1 MSVGT
6 EGYLMA
12 HVFLSYVHE
21 NSEIVNRL
29 AATLRSF
36 GIETWLDRDQITPG
50 SRWRDAIRKA
60 IENGAFFIACFSS
73 EYNQRSKTYM
83 NEELTLAVDELRQR
97 PTDQSWFV
105 PVLLNECEV
114 PDRNIG
120 GGDTLRS
127 IQYVRLYEDW
137 EKGITQVLT
146 VIQPGSAAVFR
157 LIHELFDNSAR
168 VRIRA
173 ADNLAQMGKIAEQAL
188 PRLLELLDDK
198 NETVSAAAADALGR
212 IGIPENNVVLKLLSI
227 TSDNGHPYYPRMHAN
242 KSLVAIG
249 TPAVPML
256 IKALSSNQSRI
267 SESALQTLIEIGE
280 PAVDLLTE
288 HLIVMTPL
296 FPRALLERS
305 G

>member
-1 MSVGT
+1 
-6 EGYLMA
+6 
-12 HVFLSYVHE
+12 
-21 NSEIVNRL
+21 
-29 AATLRSF
+29 
-36 GIETWLDRDQITPG
+36 
-50 SRWRDAIRKA
+50 
-60 IENGAFFIACFSS
+60 
-73 EYNQRSKTYM
+73 
-83 NEELTLAVDELRQR
+83 
-97 PTDQSWFV
+97 
-105 PVLLNECEV
+105 
-114 PDRNIG
+114 
-120 GGDTLRS
+120 
-127 IQYVRLYEDW
+127 
-137 EKGITQVLT
+137 
-146 VIQPGSAAVFR
+146 
-157 LIHELFDNSAR
+157 
-168 VRIRA
+168 
-173 ADNLAQMGKIAEQAL
+173 MGKIAEQAL